1 MQGVSVYP
9 GHAQKSIWL
18 PGSGHPCCAHMV
30 PVCCA
35 GSGLAGNL
43 AGVLPTALAEQSGSV
58 QLNNLG
64 NFALHCFLT
73 TSDEDEQPSMAPGLR
88 SPQLLCA

>member
-1 MQGVSVYP
+1 MPIPESL
-9 GHAQKSIWL
+9 A
-18 PGSGHPCCAHMV
+18 
-30 PVCCA
+30 VCHA

-43 AGVLPTALAEQSGSV
+43 AGVLPSSLSEQGGSM
-58 QLNNLG
+58 QLNGLG

-73 TSDEDEQPSMAPGLR
+73 TSDEDEQPNMAPGLR